1 MITTKKACRVYVR
14 RSSLWVH
21 VCRDAETCIRC
32 RQAHNKCVW
41 KRCTH
46 TKAPFQEREYPV
58 QIPVLQISRGCERAW
73 KKRVSSVTPEI
84 PHFSPSFPYFIFS
97 FGVKRE
103 IKLKKLWSRFASVV
117 AERWFPIL
125 FGWVAL
131 PPNLAA
137 FLLFL
142 LLRTLSFLQRTSR
155 RALKQ
160 NVQTVWSR
168 RPFCLCS
175 TPVARK
181 TRRSHDYLTSS
192 YRRSGLVDLF
202 FVLLF
207 ERTKMGKR
215 AKRDTDR

>member
-1 MITTKKACRVYVR
+1 MVTTKKACRVYVR

-46 TKAPFQEREYPV
+46 TKAPFEEREYPV

-103 IKLKKLWSRFASVV
+103 IKLKKNFEAVSQASSLKDGFRFSSAGLLCRPTWRRSSFSFFSELSVSFNVHPGVRWSR
-117 AERWFPIL
+117 
-125 FGWVAL
+125 
-131 PPNLAA
+131 
-137 FLLFL
+137 
-142 LLRTLSFLQRTSR
+142 T
-155 RALKQ
+155 
-160 NVQTVWSR
+160 
-168 RPFCLCS
+168 
-175 TPVARK
+175 
-181 TRRSHDYLTSS
+181 
-192 YRRSGLVDLF
+192 
-202 FVLLF
+202 
-207 ERTKMGKR
+207 
-215 AKRDTDR
+215 